1 MISESTSEA
10 VRRAIRS
17 SEDRVFTTRDILNQ
31 NPSATRA
38 LVDQVI
44 SRMVRAGE
52 LQRVS
57 RGLFSRPKIHR
68 DLGPLAPLSEDIAAA
83 VERSVGMPVIPSGAL
98 ALQALGLSEQVP
110 AQLEFKTAGPS
121 RTIWVGKRQIR
132 LKHASARLFRARAR
146 IVPLVIEALGA
157 LGRQRVN
164 QDTIEK
170 LRQAIS
176 DRDRAELRKHIGDA
190 PVWMQ
195 SHLRQIAAA

>member
-31 NPSATRA
+31 NPGATRA

-68 DLGPLAPLSEDIAAA
+68 DLGPLAPVSEDIAAA

-110 AQLEFKTAGPS
+110 AQLEFKTAGPT

-146 IVPLVIEALGA
+146 IVPLLIEALGA

-164 QDTIEK
+164 QETIEK
-170 LRQAIS
+170 LRQNIS

-195 SHLRQIAAA
+195 SHLRQIATA

>member
-1 MISESTSEA
+1 MRPESSSEA
-10 VRRAIRS
+10 VRQAIRS

-31 NPSATRA
+31 NPGATRA

-83 VERSVGMPVIPSGAL
+83 VERSVGMPVIPSGPL
-98 ALQALGLSEQVP
+98 ALHALGLSEQVP
-110 AQLEFKTAGPS
+110 AQLEFKTAGPT

-132 LKHASARLFRARAR
+132 LKHASARRFRARAR
-146 IVPLVIEALGA
+146 IVPLVIEALGT

-164 QDTIEK
+164 QGTIEK

-195 SHLRQIAAA
+195 SNLRQIATA

>member
-1 MISESTSEA
+1 MTSQSTSER
-10 VRRAIRS
+10 VRQAIRS
-17 SEDRVFTTRDILNQ
+17 SEDRVFSTRDILNQ
-31 NPSATRA
+31 NPAATRA

-57 RGLFSRPKIHR
+57 RGLFNRPKIHR
-68 DLGPLAPLSEDIAAA
+68 ELGPLAPLSEDIAAA

-98 ALQALGLSEQVP
+98 ALHALDLSQQVP
-110 AQLEFKTAGPS
+110 AQLEFKTAGPT

-132 LKHASARLFRARAR
+132 LRHASARRFRARAR
-146 IVPLVIEALGA
+146 VVPLVIEALSA

-164 QDTIEK
+164 EDTVK
-170 LRQAIS
+170 TLRQVIS
-176 DRDRAELRKHIGDA
+176 KRDRAELLKHIGDA

-195 SHLRQIAAA
+195 VHLRRIAAA